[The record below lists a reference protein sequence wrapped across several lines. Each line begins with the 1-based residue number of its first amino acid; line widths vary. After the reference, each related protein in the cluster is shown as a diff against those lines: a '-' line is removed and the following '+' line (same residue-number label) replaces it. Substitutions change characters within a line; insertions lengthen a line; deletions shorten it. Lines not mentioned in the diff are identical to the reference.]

1 MLDADCETWGA
12 VVVCSQVSAPD
23 GPSSAASLWKFRT
36 LCLAADLEADLEA
49 AAVLQVGAVL
59 AGVVEEAA
67 GGSYEAGWAAAQEYT
82 VAVDHPS

>member
-36 LCLAADLEADLEA
+36 LCLAADLEA